1 MKGNPIKFFRDAK
14 MKRLKQAQMGVE
26 AMQRM
31 EREAGTDRFID
42 NYIDMEDQ
50 RMSKEQARKG
60 REMLVG
66 YKTMK

>member
-1 MKGNPIKFFRDAK
+1 MKGNPIKFFRESK

-26 AMQRM
+26 NMQRM
-31 EREAGTDRFID
+31 ERAAGTDRFID
-42 NYIDMEDQ
+42 RYIDNEDQ